1 MVAVQHFGGVPRVC
15 LLWSLFSTPC
25 DPEAFLEVLNDR
37 VAHPNLSGDFSSGNP
52 YSEPPQSP
60 PVVQYR
66 LFSLR
71 LGGKL
76 T

>member
-1 MVAVQHFGGVPRVC
+1 MVAVQHFGGVPSAC
-15 LLWSLFSTPC
+15 LLWLLFSTSC
-25 DPEAFLEVLNDR
+25 DPEAFLEALNDR